1 MQLRGE
7 RNAIVDT
14 AACRSGSNHGLL
26 PFRTCMNVL
35 AQSPSPGPS
44 ESSPDLSDQ
53 KLSAAAAAIERV
65 ASLQQE
71 YRQRVAE
78 AEAPADKDRIVAE
91 ANNELTQQRA
101 YKGRNRTGTL
111 G

>member
-1 MQLRGE
+1 MRLLTRLL
-7 RNAIVDT
+7 AAAVLTT
-14 AACRSGSNHGLL
+14 AGYLSVPA
-26 PFRTCMNVL
+26 MNVV
-35 AQSPSPGPS
+35 AQAPSPGPS
-44 ESSPDLSDQ
+44 ESSLDLSDQ

-65 ASLQQE
+65 ASLRQE

-78 AEAPADKDRIVAE
+78 AEAPADKERIVAE